1 MIPVTNFASLPQIIG
16 VDIPDNIL
24 VPCPISGKQ
33 VRRFAAKCCPDCE
46 HFDGLGKLT
55 FADTDEENAAI
66 NEAIKNKTLSWSK
79 VYAIRC
85 ICVMEWITEEISE

>member
-1 MIPVTNFASLPQIIG
+1 MPVTSFASLPQIIG

-55 FADTDEENAAI
+55 YADTNEENAAI
-66 NEAIKNKTLSWSK
+66 NKAINDKTLSWSR

-85 ICVMEWITEEISE
+85 VCVMEWITEEISE

>member
-1 MIPVTNFASLPQIIG
+1 MPVTEFAKLQKAHGIE
-16 VDIPDNIL
+16 IPDNIL

-55 FADTDEENAAI
+55 YADTDEESAEI
-66 NEAIKNKTLSWSK
+66 NKAIKNKTLSWSR

-85 ICVMEWITEEISE
+85 VCVMEWITEEISE

>member
-1 MIPVTNFASLPQIIG
+1 MPVTSFAKLHPVHG

-66 NEAIKNKTLSWSK
+66 EKAIKNKDLSWSK

-85 ICVMEWITEEISE
+85 VCVMEWITEEISE

>member
-1 MIPVTNFASLPQIIG
+1 MPVTRFASLPQIIG
-16 VDIPDNIL
+16 VEIPDNIL
-24 VPCPISGKQ
+24 VPCPINGKQ

-46 HFDGLGKLT
+46 HYDGLGKLT

-66 NEAIKNKTLSWSK
+66 NKAIDDKKLSWSK

-85 ICVMEWITEEISE
+85 VCVMEWITEEISE

>member
-1 MIPVTNFASLPQIIG
+1 MAVSSFASLQKTTG
-16 VDIPDNIL
+16 EIPDNIL

-55 FADTDEENAAI
+55 FADTDEENAALI
-66 NEAIKNKTLSWSK
+66 EAIKNKDLSWSK

-85 ICVMEWITEEISE
+85 ACVMEWITEEIAE